1 MSDFLELAAKRESVR
16 GYTDQPVEREKLENC
31 IIAAQIAPSACN
43 SQPWSYV
50 VVTDKELLP
59 KVTKAVQAYGLN
71 SWADSAQAYIIV
83 VEETAMLM
91 DGKGGRTPNQK
102 YAALDI
108 GLSVSQICLEA
119 TAQGLGTCIMGSFDG
134 DYLKTFLP
142 IEQEKTIR
150 LVLSVGYPK
159 NPVPRKKI
167 RKDIDQVAK
176 FL

>member
-1 MSDFLELAAKRESVR
+1 MTNFLELAAARESVR

-59 KVTKAVQAYGLN
+59 KITKAVQAYGLN
-71 SWADSAQAYIIV
+71 AWADSAQAYIVV
-83 VEETAMLM
+83 VEEVAMLM

-102 YAALDI
+102 FAALDV

-119 TAQGLGTCIMGSFDG
+119 TEQGLGTCIMGSFDA
-134 DYLKTFLP
+134 DALKACLP
-142 IEQEKTIR
+142 IDAEKTIR

-159 NPVPRKKI
+159 NPIPRRTI